1 MTADIIDGKL
11 IAEEVYNELGPRVE
25 ALKAKGV
32 TPGLAVV
39 RVGDDPASGSYIRS
53 KTRAAEKLGVLSETF
68 HMPADVGAD
77 VLAERMT
84 SLNTD
89 ARFHGVL
96 LQLPLPDHLDPRHFT
111 DLIDVAKDVDGF
123 TSASLG
129 RLVAGERGFVPATP
143 RGIVEML
150 RRTGVDP
157 EGKHVV
163 IIGRSLIVG
172 RPLALLLSL
181 KAPMGNAT
189 VTVVHTRT
197 PDPGALTRQADI
209 VVAAAGHPN
218 TVTAD
223 MVKEGAVVIDVG
235 INRVDDPEAK
245 KGYRLVGDVDFD
257 AVREVASAI
266 TPVPGGVG
274 LMTVAMLM
282 VNTVEGAEG
291 R

>member
-1 MTADIIDGKL
+1 VD
-11 IAEEVYNELGPRVE
+11 
-25 ALKAKGV
+25 ALKGKGM

-39 RVGDDPASGSYIRS
+39 RVGDDPASGSYVRS
-53 KTRAAEKLGVLSETF
+53 KTKAADRLGVLSETF
-68 HMPADVGAD
+68 HLPADVGAEE
-77 VLAERMT
+77 LTERMA
-84 SLNTD
+84 SLNTESK
-89 ARFHGVL
+89 FHGVL

-111 DLIDVAKDVDGF
+111 DIIDAEKDVDGF
-123 TSASLG
+123 TSESLG

-150 RRTGVDP
+150 KRTGVDP

-163 IIGRSLIVG
+163 IIGRSFIVG

-181 KAPMGNAT
+181 KAPLGNAT
-189 VTVVHTRT
+189 VTTVHTRT
-197 PDPGALTRQADI
+197 PDPGSLTRQADI
-209 VVAAAGHPN
+209 IVAAAGHPN

-223 MVKEGAVVIDVG
+223 MVREGAVVIDVG

-257 AVREVASAI
+257 AVKEVASAI

-282 VNTVEGAEG
+282 VNTVEAAE